1 MLKVGIAGIGFMGW
15 MHYLA
20 YRQRDDIQ
28 VTALCTRNQAKLDGD
43 WTSIQGNF
51 GPPGEQ
57 VDTSA
62 MGKYQEIEAMLA
74 DPELDVIDVCLPPHL
89 HKPVC
94 LAALQAGKHVFC
106 EKPLAVNAEDCGI
119 LVAAAEAAGLQLL
132 VGHVLPF
139 MPEFEFLY
147 RAVQDKTYGKLLGG
161 RFERVISDPLWLKD
175 FYDVDKVGGPLI
187 DLHVH
192 DAHLIRL
199 LFGMP
204 TGVISQGR
212 LRGETVE
219 YCNTFF
225 QFEDPSLVVS
235 ATSGVLNQQGRPF
248 MHGFEVH
255 FEQATIQFQFAG
267 YLDEPETNQLKVLVP
282 GEEGQVIRPDVG
294 DWDPIKSFSEEIS
307 EVVQSVQTGK
317 ASPLL
322 SGHLAR
328 DAVTICQRQTDS
340 VRQRGPVEITRAD

>member
-1 MLKVGIAGIGFMGW
+1 MGW
-15 MHYLA
+15 IHYLA

-28 VTALCTRNQAKLDGD
+28 VVALCTRDQAKLDGD

-57 VDTSA
+57 VDTTA
-62 MGKYQEIEAMLA
+62 MSKYQQLDELLA
-74 DPELDVIDVCLPPHL
+74 DTELDLIDVCLPPNL
-89 HKPVC
+89 HKSVC
-94 LAALQAGKHVFC
+94 LAALEAGKHVFC
-106 EKPLAVNAEDCGI
+106 EKPLALNAEDCDL
-119 LVAAAEAAGLQLL
+119 LVGAAEQAGRQLL

-147 RAVQDKTYGKLLGG
+147 NAVQQGAYGKLLGG

-175 FYDVDKVGGPLI
+175 FYDLEKVGGPLI

-204 TGVISQGR
+204 TSVTSQGR

-225 QFEDPSLVVS
+225 HFDDPALVVS

-255 FEQATIQFQFAG
+255 FEEATVQFQFAG
-267 YLDEPETNQLKVLVP
+267 YLDEPETNQLKVLIP
-282 GEEGQVIRPDVG
+282 GEEGGVERPNLG
-294 DWDPIKSFSEEIS
+294 DGDPVKSFEKEIG
-307 EVVQSVQTGK
+307 EVVKSLQTGV

-322 SGHLAR
+322 SGQLAR
-328 DAVTICQRQTDS
+328 DAITLCQRQTDS
-340 VRQRGPVEITRAD
+340 VRSRQVVQI

>member
-1 MLKVGIAGIGFMGW
+1 MIKVGIAGIGFMGW

-28 VTALCTRNQAKLDGD
+28 VTALCTRSQAKLDGD

-62 MGKYQEIEAMLA
+62 MAKYQEVEALLA

-89 HKPVC
+89 HKSVC
-94 LAALQAGKHVFC
+94 LAALEAGKHVFC
-106 EKPLAVNAEDCGI
+106 EKPLALNAEDCDA
-119 LVAAAEAAGLQLL
+119 LVTAADGAGLQLL

-147 RAVQDKTYGKLLGG
+147 NAVQTGTYGKLLGG

-175 FYDVDKVGGPLI
+175 FYDMEKVGGPLI

-204 TGVISQGR
+204 TRVTSQGR
-212 LRGETVE
+212 LRDDTVE

-225 QFEDPSLVVS
+225 HFDDSALVVS

-255 FEQATIQFQFAG
+255 FEKATIQFQFAG
-267 YLDEPETNQLKVLVP
+267 YLDQPETNQLKVLVP

-294 DWDPIKSFSEEIS
+294 EWDPVKSFSEEIS
-307 EVVQSVQTGK
+307 EVVQSVQTGI

-322 SGHLAR
+322 SGQLAC

-340 VRQRGPVEITRAD
+340 VRSGESVTI

>member
-1 MLKVGIAGIGFMGW
+1 MIKVGIAGVGFMGW
-15 MHYLA
+15 IHYLA
-20 YRQRDDIQ
+20 YRQRADIQ
-28 VTALCTRNQAKLDGD
+28 VTALCTRDQAKLEGD
-43 WTSIQGNF
+43 WRSIQGNF

-62 MGKYQEIEAMLA
+62 MAKYQQIEQLLA
-74 DPELDVIDVCLPPHL
+74 DDELDLIDVCLPPHL
-89 HKPVC
+89 HKSVC
-94 LAALQAGKHVFC
+94 LAALEAGKHVFC
-106 EKPLAVNAEDCGI
+106 EKPLALNAEDCDT
-119 LVAAAEAAGLQLL
+119 LVAAAEQAGRQLL

-147 RAVQDKTYGKLLGG
+147 TAVQDGTDGRVLGG

-175 FYDVDKVGGPLI
+175 FYDMEKVGGPLI

-204 TGVISQGR
+204 TGVTSQGR
-212 LRGETVE
+212 LRDDTVE
-219 YCNTFF
+219 FCNTFF
-225 QFEDPSLVVS
+225 HFADSSLVVS

-255 FEQATIQFQFAG
+255 FEEATIQFQFAG
-267 YLDEPETNQLKVLVP
+267 YLDEPEVNQLKVLIP
-282 GEEGQVIRPDVG
+282 GKDGAVERPDLG
-294 DWDPIKSFSEEIS
+294 DGDPVKSFEREIDQ
-307 EVVQSVQTGK
+307 VVRSLESGV

-322 SGHLAR
+322 SGQLAR
-328 DAVTICQRQTDS
+328 DAITLCQRQTDS
-340 VRQRGPVEITRAD
+340 VRSGESVTV

>member
-1 MLKVGIAGIGFMGW
+1 MIRVGIAGIGFMGW

-20 YRQRDDIQ
+20 YRERDDIQ
-28 VTALCTRNQAKLDGD
+28 VTALSTRSQAKLDGD
-43 WTSIQGNF
+43 WTSIHGNF

-57 VDTSA
+57 VDTTGMA
-62 MGKYQEIEAMLA
+62 KYQEVEAMLA
-74 DPELDVIDVCLPPHL
+74 DPDLDVIDVCLPPHL
-89 HKPVC
+89 HTSVC
-94 LAALQAGKHVFC
+94 LAALKAGKHVFC
-106 EKPLAVNAEDCGI
+106 EKPLALNAEDCNA
-119 LVAAAEAAGLQLL
+119 LVSAAETAGLQLL

-147 RAVQDKTYGKLLGG
+147 KAVQQGTYGKLLGG

-175 FYDVDKVGGPLI
+175 FYDMEKVGGPLI

-204 TGVISQGR
+204 TRVTSQGR
-212 LRGETVE
+212 LRDDTVE

-225 QFEDPSLVVS
+225 DFDDESLVVS

-255 FEQATIQFQFAG
+255 FEEATIQFQFAG
-267 YLDEPETNQLKVLVP
+267 YLDQPETNQLKVLVP
-282 GEEGQVIRPDVG
+282 GEEGKVIRPDVG
-294 DWDPIKSFSEEIS
+294 EWDPVKSFSEEIS
-307 EVVQSVQTGK
+307 EVVQSVETGK

-322 SGHLAR
+322 SGQLAR

-340 VRQRGPVEITRAD
+340 VRSRESVSI

>member
-1 MLKVGIAGIGFMGW
+1 MIKVGIAGIGFMGW

-20 YRQRDDIQ
+20 YRERDDIQ

-62 MGKYQEIEAMLA
+62 MSKYQEVEALLA
-74 DPELDVIDVCLPPHL
+74 NPELDVIDVCLPPHL
-89 HKPVC
+89 HKSVC
-94 LAALQAGKHVFC
+94 LAALEAGKHVFC
-106 EKPLAVNAEDCGI
+106 EKPLALNAEDCDA
-119 LVAAAEAAGLQLL
+119 LVAAAEGAGLQLL

-147 RAVQDKTYGKLLGG
+147 KAVQQGTYGKLLGG

-175 FYDVDKVGGPLI
+175 FYDMEKVGGPLI

-204 TGVISQGR
+204 TRVTSQGR
-212 LRGETVE
+212 LRDDTVE
-219 YCNTFF
+219 YCNTLFH
-225 QFEDPSLVVS
+225 FEDSSLVVS

-255 FEQATIQFQFAG
+255 FEEATVQFQFAG
-267 YLDEPETNQLKVLVP
+267 YLDEPETNQLKVLMP
-282 GEEGQVIRPDVG
+282 GEKGQVIRPNVG
-294 DWDPIKSFSEEIS
+294 EWDPVKSFSEEIS
-307 EVVQSVQTGK
+307 EVVQSVQTGI

-322 SGHLAR
+322 SGQLAR
-328 DAVTICQRQTDS
+328 DAVMICQRQTDS
-340 VRQRGPVEITRAD
+340 VRSGESVTI

>member
-1 MLKVGIAGIGFMGW
+1 MIKVGIAGIGFMGW

-20 YRQRDDIQ
+20 YRERDDIQ

-62 MGKYQEIEAMLA
+62 MSKYQEVEALLA
-74 DPELDVIDVCLPPHL
+74 NPELDVIDVCLPPHL
-89 HKPVC
+89 HKSVC
-94 LAALQAGKHVFC
+94 LAALEAGKHVFC
-106 EKPLAVNAEDCGI
+106 EKPLALNAEDCDA
-119 LVAAAEAAGLQLL
+119 LVAAAEGAGLQLL

-147 RAVQDKTYGKLLGG
+147 KAVQQGTYGKLLGG
-161 RFERVISDPLWLKD
+161 RFERVISDPLWIKD
-175 FYDVDKVGGPLI
+175 FYDMEKVGGPLI

-204 TGVISQGR
+204 TRVTSQGR
-212 LRGETVE
+212 LRDDTVE
-219 YCNTFF
+219 YCNTLFH
-225 QFEDPSLVVS
+225 FEDSSLVVS

-255 FEQATIQFQFAG
+255 FEEATVQFQFAG
-267 YLDEPETNQLKVLVP
+267 YLDEPETNQLKVLMP
-282 GEEGQVIRPDVG
+282 GEKGQVIRPNVG
-294 DWDPIKSFSEEIS
+294 EWDPVKSFSEEIS
-307 EVVQSVQTGK
+307 EVVQSVQTGI

-322 SGHLAR
+322 SGQLAR
-328 DAVTICQRQTDS
+328 DAVMICQRQTDS
-340 VRQRGPVEITRAD
+340 VRSGESVTI

>member
-1 MLKVGIAGIGFMGW
+1 MIKVGIAGIGFMGW

-28 VTALCTRNQAKLDGD
+28 VTALCTRSQAKLDGD

-62 MGKYQEIEAMLA
+62 MAKYQEVEALLA

-89 HKPVC
+89 HKSVC
-94 LAALQAGKHVFC
+94 LAALEAGKHVFC
-106 EKPLAVNAEDCGI
+106 EKPLALNAEDCDA
-119 LVAAAEAAGLQLL
+119 LVTAADGAGLQLL

-147 RAVQDKTYGKLLGG
+147 NAVQTGAYGKLLGG

-175 FYDVDKVGGPLI
+175 FYDMEKVGGPLI

-204 TGVISQGR
+204 TRVTSQGR
-212 LRGETVE
+212 LRDDTVE

-225 QFEDPSLVVS
+225 HFDDSALVVS

-255 FEQATIQFQFAG
+255 FEKATIQFQFAG
-267 YLDEPETNQLKVLVP
+267 YLDQPETNQLKVLVP

-294 DWDPIKSFSEEIS
+294 EWDPVKSFSEEIS
-307 EVVQSVQTGK
+307 EVVQSVQTGI

-322 SGHLAR
+322 SGQLAC

-340 VRQRGPVEITRAD
+340 VRSGESVTI

>member
-1 MLKVGIAGIGFMGW
+1 MIKVGIAGIGFMGW

-20 YRQRDDIQ
+20 YRERDDIQ

-62 MGKYQEIEAMLA
+62 MSKYQEVEALLA
-74 DPELDVIDVCLPPHL
+74 NPELDVIDVCLPPHL
-89 HKPVC
+89 HKSVC
-94 LAALQAGKHVFC
+94 LAALEAGKHVFC
-106 EKPLAVNAEDCGI
+106 EKPLALNAEDCDA
-119 LVAAAEAAGLQLL
+119 LVAAAEGAGLQLL

-147 RAVQDKTYGKLLGG
+147 KAVQQGTYGKLLGG

-175 FYDVDKVGGPLI
+175 FYDMEKVGGPLI

-204 TGVISQGR
+204 TRVTSQGR
-212 LRGETVE
+212 LRDDTVE
-219 YCNTFF
+219 YCNTLFH
-225 QFEDPSLVVS
+225 FEDSSLVVS

-255 FEQATIQFQFAG
+255 FEEATVQFQFAG
-267 YLDEPETNQLKVLVP
+267 YLDEPETNQLKVLMP
-282 GEEGQVIRPDVG
+282 GEKGQVIRPNVG
-294 DWDPIKSFSEEIS
+294 EWDPVKSFSEEIF
-307 EVVQSVQTGK
+307 EVVQSVQTGI

-322 SGHLAR
+322 SGQLAR
-328 DAVTICQRQTDS
+328 DAVMICQRQTDS
-340 VRQRGPVEITRAD
+340 VRSGESVTI

>member
-1 MLKVGIAGIGFMGW
+1 MIKVGIAGVGFMGW

-20 YRQRDDIQ
+20 YRERDDIQ

-62 MGKYQEIEAMLA
+62 MSKYQEVEALLA
-74 DPELDVIDVCLPPHL
+74 NPELDVIDVCLPPHL
-89 HKPVC
+89 HKSVC
-94 LAALQAGKHVFC
+94 LAALEAGKHVFC
-106 EKPLAVNAEDCGI
+106 EKPLALNAEDCDA
-119 LVAAAEAAGLQLL
+119 LVAAAEGAGLQLL

-147 RAVQDKTYGKLLGG
+147 KAVQQGTYGKLLGG

-175 FYDVDKVGGPLI
+175 FYDMEKVGGPLI

-204 TGVISQGR
+204 TRVTSQGR
-212 LRGETVE
+212 LRDDTVE
-219 YCNTFF
+219 YCNTLFH
-225 QFEDPSLVVS
+225 FEDSSLVVS

-255 FEQATIQFQFAG
+255 FEEATVQFQFAG
-267 YLDEPETNQLKVLVP
+267 YLDEPETNQLKVLLP
-282 GEEGQVIRPDVG
+282 GEEGPVTRPDVG
-294 DWDPIKSFSEEIS
+294 AWDPVKSFSAEIS
-307 EVVQSVQTGK
+307 EVVQSVQTGI

-322 SGHLAR
+322 SGQLAR
-328 DAVTICQRQTDS
+328 DAVMICQRQTDS
-340 VRQRGPVEITRAD
+340 VRSGESVTI

>member
-1 MLKVGIAGIGFMGW
+1 MIRVGIAGIGFMGW

-20 YRQRDDIQ
+20 YRERDDIQ
-28 VTALCTRNQAKLDGD
+28 VTALCTRSQAKLDGD
-43 WTSIQGNF
+43 WTSIHGNF

-57 VDTSA
+57 VDTTA
-62 MGKYQEIEAMLA
+62 MAKYQEVVAMLA
-74 DPELDVIDVCLPPHL
+74 DPDLDVIDVCLPPHL
-89 HKPVC
+89 HKSVC
-94 LAALQAGKHVFC
+94 LAALKAGKHVFC
-106 EKPLAVNAEDCGI
+106 EKPLALNAEDCDA
-119 LVAAAEAAGLQLL
+119 LVSAAETAGLQLL

-147 RAVQDKTYGKLLGG
+147 KAVQQGTYGKLLGG

-175 FYDVDKVGGPLI
+175 FYDMEKVGGPLI

-204 TGVISQGR
+204 TRVTSQGR
-212 LRGETVE
+212 LRDDTVE

-225 QFEDPSLVVS
+225 DFDDDSLVVS

-255 FEQATIQFQFAG
+255 FEEATIQFQFAG
-267 YLDEPETNQLKVLVP
+267 YLDQPETNQLKVLVP
-282 GEEGQVIRPDVG
+282 GEEGKVIRPDVG
-294 DWDPIKSFSEEIS
+294 EWDPVKSFSEEIS
-307 EVVQSVQTGK
+307 EVVQSVETGK

-322 SGHLAR
+322 SGQLAR

-340 VRQRGPVEITRAD
+340 VRSRESVSI

>member
-1 MLKVGIAGIGFMGW
+1 MIRVGIAGIGFMGW

-20 YRQRDDIQ
+20 YRERDDIQ
-28 VTALCTRNQAKLDGD
+28 VAALCTRSQAKLDGD
-43 WTSIQGNF
+43 WTSIHGNF

-57 VDTSA
+57 VDTTA
-62 MGKYQEIEAMLA
+62 MAKYQEVEAMLA
-74 DPELDVIDVCLPPHL
+74 DPDLDVIDVCLPPHL
-89 HKPVC
+89 HKSVC
-94 LAALQAGKHVFC
+94 LAALKAGKHVFC
-106 EKPLAVNAEDCGI
+106 EKPLALNAEDCDA
-119 LVAAAEAAGLQLL
+119 LVSAAETAGLQLL

-147 RAVQDKTYGKLLGG
+147 KAVQQGTYGKLLGG

-175 FYDVDKVGGPLI
+175 FYDMEKVGGPLI

-204 TGVISQGR
+204 TRVTSQGR
-212 LRGETVE
+212 LRDDTVE

-225 QFEDPSLVVS
+225 DFDDDSLVVS

-255 FEQATIQFQFAG
+255 FEEATIQFQFAG
-267 YLDEPETNQLKVLVP
+267 YLDQPETNQLKVLVP
-282 GEEGQVIRPDVG
+282 GEEGKVIRPDVG
-294 DWDPIKSFSEEIS
+294 EWDPVKSFSEEIS
-307 EVVQSVQTGK
+307 EVVQSVETGK

-322 SGHLAR
+322 SGQLAR

-340 VRQRGPVEITRAD
+340 VRSRESVSI

>member
-1 MLKVGIAGIGFMGW
+1 MIRVGIAGVGFMGW

-20 YRQRDDIQ
+20 YRERDDIQ

-62 MGKYQEIEAMLA
+62 MSKYQEVEALLA
-74 DPELDVIDVCLPPHL
+74 NPELDVIDVCLPPHL
-89 HKPVC
+89 HKSVC
-94 LAALQAGKHVFC
+94 LAALEAGKHVFC
-106 EKPLAVNAEDCGI
+106 EKPLALNAEDCDA
-119 LVAAAEAAGLQLL
+119 LVAAAEGAGLQLL

-147 RAVQDKTYGKLLGG
+147 KAVQQGTYGKLLGG

-175 FYDVDKVGGPLI
+175 FYDMEKVGGPLI

-204 TGVISQGR
+204 TRVTSQGR
-212 LRGETVE
+212 LRDDTVE
-219 YCNTFF
+219 YCNTLFH
-225 QFEDPSLVVS
+225 FEDSSLVVS

-255 FEQATIQFQFAG
+255 FEEATVQFQFAG
-267 YLDEPETNQLKVLVP
+267 YLDEPETNQLKVLMP
-282 GEEGQVIRPDVG
+282 GEKGQVIRPNVG
-294 DWDPIKSFSEEIS
+294 EWDPVKSFSEEIS
-307 EVVQSVQTGK
+307 EVVQSVQTGI

-322 SGHLAR
+322 SGQLAR
-328 DAVTICQRQTDS
+328 DAVMICQRQTDS
-340 VRQRGPVEITRAD
+340 VRSGESVTI

>member
-1 MLKVGIAGIGFMGW
+1 MIRVGIAGIGFMGW

-28 VTALCTRNQAKLDGD
+28 VTALCTRSQAKLDGD
-43 WTSIQGNF
+43 WTSIHGNF

-62 MGKYQEIEAMLA
+62 MAKYQEVEAMLA
-74 DPELDVIDVCLPPHL
+74 DPDLDVIDVCLPPHL
-89 HKPVC
+89 HKSVC
-94 LAALQAGKHVFC
+94 LAALEAGKHVFC
-106 EKPLAVNAEDCGI
+106 EKPLALNAEDCDA
-119 LVAAAEAAGLQLL
+119 LVSAAESAGLQLL

-139 MPEFEFLY
+139 MPEFEFLCQT
-147 RAVQDKTYGKLLGG
+147 VQQETYGKLLGG
-161 RFERVISDPLWLKD
+161 RFERVISDPLWLND
-175 FYDVDKVGGPLI
+175 FYDMEKVGGPLI

-204 TGVISQGR
+204 IRVTSQGR
-212 LRGETVE
+212 LRGDTVE

-225 QFEDPSLVVS
+225 DFEDESLVVS

-255 FEQATIQFQFAG
+255 FEEATIQFQFAG
-267 YLDEPETNQLKVLVP
+267 YLDQPEANQLKVLVQ
-282 GEEGQVIRPDVG
+282 GEEGKVIRPDVG
-294 DWDPIKSFSEEIS
+294 EWDPVKSFSEEIS
-307 EVVQSVQTGK
+307 EVVQSVETGK

-322 SGHLAR
+322 SGQLAR

-340 VRQRGPVEITRAD
+340 VRSRESVAI